1 MKQINLRKLY
11 SHYERDTLIDV
22 TDDIIALLHELDL
35 VEVAYTRRRY
45 RHKAHYS
52 LDIDDGIENEA
63 LYSVSSPA
71 EEYESKEALA
81 ELYAAISSLPD
92 KQAKRIYAHFFL
104 GMSKTEIA
112 CAEGVSAFTVW
123 QSIERA
129 LTSLRKKLDG
139 FDGIGLI
146 IR

>member
-11 SHYERDTLIDV
+11 SHYERNTIIDV
-22 TDDIIALLHELDL
+22 TDDIVALLHELDL
-35 VEVAYTRRRY
+35 IEVAYARRRY

-52 LDIDDGIENEA
+52 LDIGDGIEKEA
-63 LYSVSSPA
+63 LYPAPSPA
-71 EEYESKEALA
+71 EEYERQEALA

-92 KQAKRIYAHFFL
+92 KQGKRIYAHFFL
-104 GMSKTEIA
+104 GMSKAEIA
-112 CAEGVSAFTVW
+112 RAEGVSAFTVW

>member
-35 VEVAYTRRRY
+35 VEVAYARRRY

-52 LDIDDGIENEA
+52 LDIGDGIENEV
-63 LYSVSSPA
+63 LYPVSSPA
-71 EEYESKEALA
+71 EEYERNEALA

-104 GMSKTEIA
+104 GMSKAEIA
-112 CAEGVSAFTVW
+112 RVEGVSAFTVR
-123 QSIERA
+123 QSIARA
-129 LTSLRKKLDG
+129 LISLRKRLHG
-139 FDGIGLI
+139 FDGIGFSL
-146 IR
+146 R

>member
-1 MKQINLRKLY
+1 MKQINLRMLY
-11 SHYERDTLIDV
+11 PYYRRDTFLDIPEDV
-22 TDDIIALLHELDL
+22 AALLHELDL
-35 VEVAYTRRRY
+35 IEVAYARRRY

-52 LDIDDGIENEA
+52 LDIGDGIEKEA
-63 LYSVSSPA
+63 LYPVSSPA
-71 EEYESKEALA
+71 EKYEHNEALA
-81 ELYAAISSLPD
+81 ELYAAISSLTD

-112 CAEGVSAFTVW
+112 RAEGVSVFTVW

-129 LTSLRKKLDG
+129 LISLRKKLEG

-146 IR
+146 SR